1 MKKILFT
8 LLLMLISISS
18 YSQKL
23 SNKRLY
29 YDSNNEYYLTARLH
43 NTANKTIVCIVV
55 YVEYDGY
62 TWNKYTFKS
71 QPIIYGYKL
80 KTTVFPG
87 YYRDFKFYPDQLQ
100 YKPVKIKI
108 HRVIFN
114 NGTYKEF

>member
-23 SNKRLY
+23 SNKHLY
-29 YDSNNEYYLTARLH
+29 YNSNNEYYLTARLY
-43 NTANKTIVCIVV
+43 NTANRTIVCIVV

-62 TWNKYTFKS
+62 TWEEYTFKPK
-71 QPIIYGYKL
+71 PIIYSYKL
-80 KTTVFPG
+80 KTNVFPG
-87 YYRDFKFYPDQLQ
+87 YYRDFEFYPDQLQ
-100 YKPVKIKI
+100 YKPIKFKIY
-108 HRVIFN
+108 RVIFD

>member
-23 SNKRLY
+23 SNRHLY
-29 YDSNNEYYLTARLH
+29 YDSNNQYYLTARLY
-43 NTANKTIVCIVV
+43 NDVNRTITCIVV
-55 YVEYDGY
+55 HVEYDGY
-62 TWNKYTFKS
+62 EFNEYTFKPK
-71 QPIIYGYKL
+71 PIIYSYKL
-80 KTTVFPG
+80 KTTVFSG

-108 HRVIFN
+108 HRVIFD

>member
-23 SNKRLY
+23 SNRHIY
-29 YDSNNEYYLTARLH
+29 YDSNNEYYLTVRLH
-43 NTANKTIVCIVV
+43 NTANRTITC
-55 YVEYDGY
+55 VEYDGY
-62 TWNKYTFKS
+62 EWNKYTFRPERILYS
-71 QPIIYGYKL
+71 YKL

-87 YYRDFKFYPDQLQ
+87 YHRDLKFYPDQLQ
-100 YKPVKIKI
+100 YKPIKIKI
-108 HRVIFN
+108 YRVIFD